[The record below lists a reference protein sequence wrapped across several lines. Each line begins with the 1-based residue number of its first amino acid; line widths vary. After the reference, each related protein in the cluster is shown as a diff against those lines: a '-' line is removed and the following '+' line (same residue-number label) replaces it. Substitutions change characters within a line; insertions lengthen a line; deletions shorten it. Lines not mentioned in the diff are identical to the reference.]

1 MHTFFNHFY
10 FVYFLLLILT
20 QVLGLMANHLIIHMD
35 YAENFHHLS
44 QLQSQAEYFN
54 MLQSSLFI
62 LMAYFINPNTGL
74 LEVATFGFFTAD
86 LNKSS
91 VSSIYYFCSD
101 NLATLFIVTLSLRLL
116 SKGACSI
123 LHRKSVQYGAVF
135 LHSSRERKPNPFI
148 NLDWQLLSTV
158 QVPVAIWVVSSICK
172 ES

>member
-10 FVYFLLLILT
+10 FVYFLLLILN

-35 YAENFHHLS
+35 YEENFHHLS
-44 QLQSQAEYFN
+44 QLQSQAGYFN

-91 VSSIYYFCSD
+91 VS
-101 NLATLFIVTLSLRLL
+101 
-116 SKGACSI
+116 
-123 LHRKSVQYGAVF
+123 
-135 LHSSRERKPNPFI
+135 
-148 NLDWQLLSTV
+148 
-158 QVPVAIWVVSSICK
+158 
-172 ES
+172 

>member
-1 MHTFFNHFY
+1 MNIHLSLLVPFVYFCFCPGPPPKQRVHRVFVPKRGTNFAFMQYFYKLLSPLLWHHQLERVQREVFNLMVHFPSVFLCPHTFFKHFY
-10 FVYFLLLILT
+10 FVYFLLFLLN

-54 MLQSSLFI
+54 MLQSSFFI

-91 VSSIYYFCSD
+91 VS
-101 NLATLFIVTLSLRLL
+101 
-116 SKGACSI
+116 
-123 LHRKSVQYGAVF
+123 
-135 LHSSRERKPNPFI
+135 
-148 NLDWQLLSTV
+148 
-158 QVPVAIWVVSSICK
+158 
-172 ES
+172 

>member
-1 MHTFFNHFY
+1 MQYFY
-10 FVYFLLLILT
+10 KLLSPLLWHHQLERVQRKVLFSLFLPFLQN
-20 QVLGLMANHLIIHMD
+20 QVLGLMANQLIIHMD

-91 VSSIYYFCSD
+91 VS
-101 NLATLFIVTLSLRLL
+101 
-116 SKGACSI
+116 
-123 LHRKSVQYGAVF
+123 
-135 LHSSRERKPNPFI
+135 
-148 NLDWQLLSTV
+148 
-158 QVPVAIWVVSSICK
+158 
-172 ES
+172 

>member
-1 MHTFFNHFY
+1 MHAYFFNHLY
-10 FVYFLLLILT
+10 FVYFLLLTLNK
-20 QVLGLMANHLIIHMD
+20 VLGLMANH
-35 YAENFHHLS
+35 
-44 QLQSQAEYFN
+44 N

-91 VSSIYYFCSD
+91 VSSTYYLCSD
-101 NLATLFIVTLSLRLL
+101 NFASSCILTLSLRLL

-123 LHRKSVQYGAVF
+123 LHRKSVQYCAVF

-148 NLDWQLLSTV
+148 NLD
-158 QVPVAIWVVSSICK
+158 
-172 ES
+172 

>member
-10 FVYFLLLILT
+10 FVYFLLLILN

-91 VSSIYYFCSD
+91 VSSTYYFCSD
-101 NLATLFIVTLSLRLL
+101 NIACLFLVSMSLHLL
-116 SKGACSI
+116 SKGACSV

-135 LHSSRERKPNPFI
+135 LHSSRERKPNPFV
-148 NLDWQLLSTV
+148 NLD
-158 QVPVAIWVVSSICK
+158 
-172 ES
+172 